1 MESTNGALAV
11 VTVERSGGFA
21 GIPRTWEVVLD
32 DDRAVAA
39 WLPAI
44 EACPWRDEPV
54 FAPAPDRFVY
64 RISARFPH
72 LRRAATVPEQHMTGA
87 WRELLD
93 RVLGAGR
100 SGRAG
105 PE

>member
-1 MESTNGALAV
+1 MESTDAALAV

-21 GIPRTWEVVLD
+21 GIRRSWQVVLD
-32 DDRAVAA
+32 DERAVAD
-39 WLPAI
+39 WLPVV
-44 EACPWRDEPV
+44 EACPWGEEPV

-64 RISARFPH
+64 RISARFPR
-72 LRRAATVPEQHMTGA
+72 LRRAATVPEQHMTGP

-93 RVLGAGR
+93 RVFGAGQA
-100 SGRAG
+100 GRTG

>member
-1 MESTNGALAV
+1 MGSTVGALAV

-21 GIPRTWEVVLD
+21 GIRRSWEVVLD
-32 DDRAVAA
+32 DERAVAA
-39 WLPAI
+39 WLPVI
-44 EACPWRDEPV
+44 EACPWWAEPV

-87 WRELLD
+87 WRALLD
-93 RVLGAGR
+93 RVLGAGQT
-100 SGRAG
+100 GHAG